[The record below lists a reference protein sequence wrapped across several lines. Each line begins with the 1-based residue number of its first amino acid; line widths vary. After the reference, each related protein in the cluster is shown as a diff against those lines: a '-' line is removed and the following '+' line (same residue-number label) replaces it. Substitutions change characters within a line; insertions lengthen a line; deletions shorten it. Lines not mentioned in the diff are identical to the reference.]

1 MNIQDNMTTLTS
13 MATKFPDA
21 FHGFMADMSPSDV
34 SPSIIVSAVVGLLM
48 IVGLV
53 TFKSVSSRD
62 VLPGVPEFKG
72 VPFLGAM
79 PTYLREGMPALLG
92 KLIATGDEGISYANI
107 VGNVLVS
114 CHDPAM
120 VREVHA
126 MPDEIASR

>member
-1 MNIQDNMTTLTS
+1 
-13 MATKFPDA
+13 
-21 FHGFMADMSPSDV
+21 
-34 SPSIIVSAVVGLLM
+34 
-48 IVGLV
+48 
-53 TFKSVSSRD
+53 VSSRD
-62 VLPGVPEFKG
+62 VLPGVPEYKG

-92 KLIATGDEGISYANI
+92 KLIATGNEGISYANI

-126 MPDEIASR
+126 MPDEVASR

>member
-1 MNIQDNMTTLTS
+1 MTTLTS
-13 MATKFPDA
+13 MATMLPDA
-21 FHGFMADMSPSDV
+21 LHEFMTDMSPLEM
-34 SPSIIVSAVVGLLM
+34 SPSIVVSAVVGLLM
-48 IVGLV
+48 ILGFV
-53 TFKSVSSRD
+53 TFKSVSSSN

-72 VPFLGAM
+72 MPIFGAM

-92 KLIATGDEGISYANI
+92 KLIAIGDDGISYANI

-126 MPDEIASR
+126 MPDEVASR